1 MKANML
7 LRDGAFAVFLFAV
20 SPLGSE
26 CLSDVPDIKPEVM
39 RAYGVRSAQSLDD
52 RTVKIVLGAATG
64 PARDKAEAY
73 RIVSDDDGAYAY
85 GNFVQPAKIVVAK
98 PPKKEFDIPPGN
110 RPKGAV
116 SALTRAEVVFEV
128 PLPLKKDARYSV
140 VAQGD
145 KGGGMVTAGLCA
157 ASFVHGGGPEIDGDK
172 TAAQMMGLRRVSNVG
187 DGKILCEFGHGYS
200 PNGGLKLSN
209 WNVKVNGKEVKVA
222 ALGRRSRL
230 ECYQPAGWPFPGF
243 LEHCVFLDLARP
255 LADGDSVSVEVSPAV
270 CAGGRAASFVFNSA
284 KSLSQ
289 SIKVN
294 QVGYLPDA
302 PKIAYVGRW
311 LGSFPDAGAVSAD
324 AKGGGNANKSLTKDG
339 YYAEAGKGTQEE
351 RENARLAAEAAAEKA
366 AEEAKAGAA
375 NAKRG
380 EYDSLAPYALRFRE
394 IPAFALL
401 DAATG
406 RKAFEGRLEFVHNG
420 LEMDGKNN
428 YSGENVYIAD
438 FTAFKMPGRYVLSV
452 AGVGRSLP
460 FGISSGVYEKAFR
473 AQAQGVYIQRCGIA
487 LDPKLSGGWKRIACH
502 TNGVVATTCGHWEDS
517 EWGKFTE
524 NVETVPNPAWPQ
536 VRAKRE
542 KVMGDA
548 SRVKLELKT
557 VGATKRKGDEFA
569 TGDSAENGIIA
580 PFAFDASKGATV
592 AFSVLRDDS
601 VAGSKWDGELFSFGH
616 TVSLGVGWGVV
627 KFGLAY
633 GSRINDKKWHR
644 FLVRVNPANEKGSSV
659 VELRVDGAWRTANS
673 DEMARRERKA
683 KVERLLTKEPVDAI
697 KLAHVKGAA
706 EGLSVRDIVAF
717 SRPLSD
723 DEIESLDSSVPETLP
738 RTLAASGGHHDAGD
752 YNPRSHIDVA
762 QSLLDAYE
770 LKPANFSDG
779 QLLIP
784 EHGNGIPDIVDEAMW
799 AVRVWAGLQE
809 EDGGVRNGTESQGDP
824 NFVQTVELDDK
835 GDYAWAKDTKGS
847 YLAAGVFAQAARI
860 LGGLG
865 RKEESRGWLERAR
878 RAYDWAVANPTK
890 AIKDQQKWGEYHL
903 SLRAYAAAQLFHTT
917 WEKKYHEDF
926 LDATPWREKP
936 GTELMSNGNFDLR
949 LAAYAYIL
957 VPREKADGAVW
968 DAVLGAIRKEAEMYE
983 RGSAS
988 MAYKFL
994 KHPFA
999 PITWGTGAY
1008 ENYAVPAAFLW
1019 VVTGEVKWRDWLV
1032 RTCDNTLGANPLG
1045 LSWITGLGE
1054 RTIRCPLHNS
1064 RYRPAGLPA
1073 DGLQAEGPNA
1083 RFAGYSYKD
1092 TAYPRCTER
1101 FAILNEFADVH
1112 FAIAMDEPIVN
1123 NMANTMLV
1131 FGLLA
1136 K

>member
-1 MKANML
+1 MKKMSLMALAL
-7 LRDGAFAVFLFAV
+7 LPLGAFAAADADD
-20 SPLGSE
+20 
-26 CLSDVPDIKPEVM
+26 LSDVPDIKPDVM
-39 RAYGVRSAQSLDD
+39 RVYGMRSAMSLDD
-52 RTVKIVLGAATG
+52 RTVKVVLGAATG
-64 PARDKAEAY
+64 PGRANAESY
-73 RIVSDDDGAYAY
+73 RITSDDDDAYAY
-85 GNFVQPAKIVVAK
+85 EKFVRPTKIVVAK
-98 PPKKEFDIPPGN
+98 LPKNEFTILPGG

-116 SALTRAEVVFEV
+116 STLTRAEVVFEV
-128 PLPLKKDARYSV
+128 PHPLKKGVRYSV
-140 VAQGD
+140 VAQGND
-145 KGGGMVTAGLCA
+145 GGGMVTAGLCG
-157 ASFVHGGGPEIDGDK
+157 ASFVHGGAPEVDGDK
-172 TAAQMMGLRRVSNVG
+172 IAARMTGLRRVTPVG

-200 PNGGLKLSN
+200 PDGGLKLAN
-209 WNVKVNGKEVKVA
+209 WKVAVNGSPVKVA

-230 ECYQPAGWPFPGF
+230 ECYQPSGWPFQGF

-255 LADGDSVSVEVSPAV
+255 LSDGDAISVEVAPAV
-270 CAGGRAASFVFNSA
+270 SAGARTASFVFDSA

-289 SIKVN
+289 SVKVN

-311 LGSFPDAGAVSAD
+311 LGSFPDGGAVSAD
-324 AKGGGNANKSLTKDG
+324 AKGGEAVAYTKEAF
-339 YYAEAGKGTQEE
+339 YAEAGKGTQED
-351 RENARLAAEAAAEKA
+351 RENARLAAEAEAEKA
-366 AEEAKAGAA
+366 ADEAKTGAA
-375 NAKRG
+375 NAPRG

-394 IPAFALL
+394 MPAFALL

-406 RKAFEGRLEFVHNG
+406 KKAFEGRLEFVHNG

-502 TNGVVATTCGHWEDS
+502 TNGVVATTCGHWEGS

-524 NVETVPNPAWPQ
+524 NIETVPNPAWPEA
-536 VRAKRE
+536 RAKRE

-644 FLVRVNPANEKGSSV
+644 FLVRVNPADAKGSSV
-659 VELRVDGAWRTANS
+659 VELRVDGTWRTANS
-673 DEMARRERKA
+673 DEMVRRERKA

-770 LKPANFSDG
+770 LRPANFADG
-779 QLLIP
+779 QLSIP
-784 EHGNGIPDIVDEAMW
+784 ERGNGIPDIVDEAMW
-799 AVRVWAGLQE
+799 AVRLWAGLQE

-847 YLAAGVFAQAARI
+847 YLAAGIFAQAARI

-865 RKEESRGWLERAR
+865 RKDESREWLGRAR
-878 RAYDWAVANPTK
+878 RAYDWAVKNPTK
-890 AIKDQQKWGEYHL
+890 GVKGLQKWGEYNL
-903 SLRAYAAAQLFHTT
+903 ALRAYAAAQLYHTT
-917 WEKKYHEDF
+917 WEKKYHTDF
-926 LDATPWREKP
+926 LDATPWRETP
-936 GTELMSNGNFDLR
+936 GTELMSNGFFDLR

-957 VPREKADGAVW
+957 IPREKADGAVW
-968 DAVLGAIRKEAEMYE
+968 DAVLGSIRKEAEMYE
-983 RGSAS
+983 RGSAT

-1019 VVTGEVKWRDWLV
+1019 VVTGEGKWRDWLV
-1032 RTCDNTLGANPLG
+1032 RTCDNTLGANPMG

-1064 RYRPAGLPA
+1064 RYRPEGLPA

-1101 FAILNEFADVH
+1101 FAVLNEFADVH
-1112 FAIAMDEPIVN
+1112 FAIAMDEPVVN
-1123 NMANTMLV
+1123 NMANTMMV

>member
-1 MKANML
+1 MKKIPLMALAL
-7 LRDGAFAVFLFAV
+7 LPLGAFAAV
-20 SPLGSE
+20 ESFG
-26 CLSDVPDIKPEVM
+26 DVPDLKPEVM
-39 RAYGVRSAQSLDD
+39 RVYGLRSAMSLDD
-52 RTVKIVLGAATG
+52 VTIKVVLGTATG

-73 RIVSDDDGAYAY
+73 RIISDDDAAYAY
-85 GNFVQPAKIVVAK
+85 EKFVCPTKIVVAK
-98 PPKKEFDIPPGN
+98 PPKKEFDIPPGG

-116 SALTRAEVVFEV
+116 STLTRAEVVFEV
-128 PLPLKKDARYSV
+128 PHPLKKGVRYSV
-140 VAQGD
+140 VAQGE
-145 KGGGMVTAGLCA
+145 KGGGMVTAGLCG
-157 ASFVHGGGPEIDGDK
+157 ASFVHGGAPEIDGDK
-172 TAAQMMGLRRVSNVG
+172 IAARMTGFRRVTPVG

-200 PNGGLKLSN
+200 PDGGLKLAN
-209 WNVKVNGKEVKVA
+209 WKVTVNGTPVKVA

-230 ECYQPAGWPFPGF
+230 ECYLPAGWPFQGF
-243 LEHCVFLDLARP
+243 LEHCVFLDIARP
-255 LADGDSVSVEVSPAV
+255 LSDGDAISVEVAPAV
-270 CAGGRAASFVFNSA
+270 CAGERSASFVFNSA

-311 LGSFPDAGAVSAD
+311 LGSFPDGGAVSAD
-324 AKGGGNANKSLTKDG
+324 VKAGAAQNYTKEA

-351 RENARLAAEAAAEKA
+351 RENARLAAEAEAEKA

-375 NAKRG
+375 NAPRG

-394 IPAFALL
+394 IPNFALL

-406 RKAFEGRLEFVHNG
+406 KKAFEGRLAFVHNG

-438 FTAFKMPGRYVLSV
+438 FTAFKTPGRYVLSI

-460 FGISSGVYEKAFR
+460 FEISPSVYEKAFK

-502 TNGVVATTCGHWEDS
+502 TNGVVTTTCGHWEGN

-524 NVETVPNPAWPQ
+524 NVEMIPNPAWPE
-536 VRAKRE
+536 VKAKRS
-542 KVMGDA
+542 KIMGDA
-548 SRVKLELKT
+548 SRANLRVET
-557 VGATKRKGDEFA
+557 VGATKKKGDEFV
-569 TGDSAENGIIA
+569 TGDGEKNGLVA
-580 PFAFDASKGATV
+580 PIAFDAAKGATV
-592 AFSVLRDDS
+592 AFSVKRDDS
-601 VAGSKWDGELFSFGH
+601 VAGSKWDGELFSLGRN
-616 TVSLGVGWGVV
+616 VSINIGWGVV
-627 KFGLAY
+627 KFGNVY

-644 FLVRVNPANEKGSSV
+644 FLVRVNPVDEKGNSEI
-659 VELRVDGAWRTANS
+659 ELRVDGTWRTG
-673 DEMARRERKA
+673 EKKY
-683 KVERLLTKEPVDAI
+683 KVERNLSKAPVDAI
-697 KLAHVKGAA
+697 RLAHVKGAA
-706 EGLSVRDIVAF
+706 EGLSVRDIIAF
-717 SRPLSD
+717 TRPLED
-723 DEIESLDSSVPETLP
+723 GEIDIIDSSVPETLP

-770 LKPANFSDG
+770 LKPGNFYDG
-779 QLLIP
+779 QLSVP
-784 EHGNGIPDIVDEAMW
+784 ERGNSIPDIVDEAMW

-809 EDGGVRNGTESQGDP
+809 EDGSVRNGTESQGDP

-847 YLAAGVFAQAARI
+847 YLAAGVFAQAARV
-860 LGGLG
+860 LASLG
-865 RKEESRGWLERAR
+865 RKDDASAWLARAR
-878 RAYDWAVANPTK
+878 RAYDWAVKNPTK
-890 AIKDQQKWGEYHL
+890 GVKGLQKWGEYNL
-903 SLRAYAAAQLFHTT
+903 ALRAYAAAQLYHTT
-917 WEKKYHEDF
+917 WEKKYHADF
-926 LDATPWREKP
+926 LDATPWRETH
-936 GTELMSNGNFDLR
+936 GTELMSNGFFDLR

-957 VPREKADGAVW
+957 IPREKADGAVW
-968 DAVLGAIRKEAEMYE
+968 DAVLGSIRKEAEMYE
-983 RGSAS
+983 RGSAT

-1019 VVTGEVKWRDWLV
+1019 VVTGEGKWRDWLV
-1032 RTCDNTLGANPLG
+1032 RTCDNTLGANPMG

-1064 RYRPAGLPA
+1064 RYRPEGLPA

-1083 RFAGYSYKD
+1083 RFAGYSYSD

-1101 FAILNEFADVH
+1101 FAVLNEFADVH

-1123 NMANTMLV
+1123 NMANTMMV
-1131 FGLLA
+1131 FGLLVPGA
-1136 K
+1136 VR

>member
-1 MKANML
+1 MKNFNCAFL
-7 LRDGAFAVFLFAV
+7 LSVLSLYATAALAATNADA
-20 SPLGSE
+20 
-26 CLSDVPDIKPEVM
+26 LSDLPDLKPEVM
-39 RAYGVRSAQSLDD
+39 RVYGLRSAMSLDD
-52 RTVKIVLGAATG
+52 VTIKVVLGTATG

-73 RIVSDDDGAYAY
+73 RIISDDDAEYAY
-85 GNFVQPAKIVVAK
+85 EKFVCPAKIVVAK
-98 PPKKEFDIPPGN
+98 PPKKEFDIPPGG

-116 SALTRAEVVFEV
+116 STLTRAEVVFEV
-128 PLPLKKDARYSV
+128 PHPLKKGVRYSI
-140 VAQGD
+140 VAQGE
-145 KGGGMVTAGLCA
+145 KGGGMVTAGLCG
-157 ASFVHGGGPEIDGDK
+157 ASFVHGGAPEIDGDK
-172 TAAQMMGLRRVSNVG
+172 IAARMTGFRRVTPVG

-200 PNGGLKLSN
+200 PDGGLKLAN
-209 WNVKVNGKEVKVA
+209 WKVAVNGKPVKVA

-230 ECYQPAGWPFPGF
+230 ECYLPVGWPFQGF

-255 LADGDSVSVEVSPAV
+255 LSDGDAISVEVAPAV
-270 CAGGRAASFVFNSA
+270 CAGERSASFVFNSA

-311 LGSFPDAGAVSAD
+311 LGSFPDGGAVSAD
-324 AKGGGNANKSLTKDG
+324 VKAGAAENYTKEAF
-339 YYAEAGKGTQEE
+339 YAEAGKGTQEE
-351 RENARLAAEAAAEKA
+351 RENARLAAEAEAEKA

-375 NAKRG
+375 NAPRG

-394 IPAFALL
+394 IPSFALL

-406 RKAFEGRLEFVHNG
+406 NKAFEGRLAFVHNG

-438 FTAFKMPGRYVLSV
+438 FTAFKTPGRYVLSV

-460 FGISSGVYEKAFR
+460 FEISPSVYEKAFK

-502 TNGVVATTCGHWEDS
+502 TNGVVTTTCGHWES
-517 EWGKFTE
+517 NEWGKFTE
-524 NVETVPNPAWPQ
+524 NIEMIPNPAWPE
-536 VRAKRE
+536 VKAKRT
-542 KVMGDA
+542 KIMGDA
-548 SRVKLELKT
+548 SRANLKIET
-557 VGATKRKGDEFA
+557 VGATKKKGDEFV
-569 TGDSAENGIIA
+569 TGDGEKNGLVA
-580 PFAFDASKGATV
+580 PIAFDAAKGATV
-592 AFSVLRDDS
+592 AFSVRRDDS
-601 VAGSKWDGELFSFGH
+601 VAGSKWDGELFSLGRN
-616 TVSLGVGWGVV
+616 VSINIGWGVV
-627 KFGLAY
+627 KFGSAY

-644 FLVRVNPANEKGSSV
+644 FLVRVKPADEKGNSEI
-659 VELRVDGAWRTANS
+659 ELRVDGTWRTGEKKYKA
-673 DEMARRERKA
+673 ERNLSKA
-683 KVERLLTKEPVDAI
+683 PVDAI
-697 KLAHVKGAA
+697 RLAHVKGAA
-706 EGLSVRDIVAF
+706 EGLSVRDIIAF
-717 SRPLSD
+717 TRPLED
-723 DEIESLDSSVPETLP
+723 GEIDIIDSSVPETLP

-770 LKPANFSDG
+770 LNPGNFYDG
-779 QLLIP
+779 QLSVP
-784 EHGNGIPDIVDEAMW
+784 ERGNGIPDIVDEAMW

-809 EDGGVRNGTESQGDP
+809 EDGSVRNGTESQGDP

-847 YLAAGVFAQAARI
+847 YLAAGVFAQVSRV

-865 RKEESRGWLERAR
+865 RKDDASAWLARAR
-878 RAYDWAVANPTK
+878 RAYDWAVKNPTK
-890 AIKDQQKWGEYHL
+890 GVKGLQKWGEYNL
-903 SLRAYAAAQLFHTT
+903 ALRAYAAAQLYHTT
-917 WEKKYHEDF
+917 WEKKYHADF
-926 LDATPWREKP
+926 LDATPWRETP
-936 GTELMSNGNFDLR
+936 GTELMSNGFFDLR

-957 VPREKADGAVW
+957 IPREKADGAVW
-968 DAVLGAIRKEAEMYE
+968 DAVLGSIRKEAEMYE
-983 RGSAS
+983 RGSAT

-1019 VVTGEVKWRDWLV
+1019 VVTGEGKWRDWLV
-1032 RTCDNTLGANPLG
+1032 RTCDNTLGANPMG

-1064 RYRPAGLPA
+1064 RYRPEGLPA

-1083 RFAGYSYKD
+1083 RFAGYSYRD

-1101 FAILNEFADVH
+1101 FAVLNEFADVH

-1123 NMANTMLV
+1123 NMANTMMV
-1131 FGLLA
+1131 FGLLV

>member
-1 MKANML
+1 MKKIHLMAL
-7 LRDGAFAVFLFAV
+7 ALFPLGAFAAV
-20 SPLGSE
+20 ESFG
-26 CLSDVPDIKPEVM
+26 DVPDLKPEVM
-39 RAYGVRSAQSLDD
+39 RVYGLRSAMSLDD
-52 RTVKIVLGAATG
+52 VTIKVVLGTATG

-73 RIVSDDDGAYAY
+73 RIISDDDAAYAY
-85 GNFVQPAKIVVAK
+85 EKFVCPTKIVVAK
-98 PPKKEFDIPPGN
+98 PPKKEFDIPPGGK
-110 RPKGAV
+110 PKGAV
-116 SALTRAEVVFEV
+116 STLTRAEVVFEV
-128 PLPLKKDARYSV
+128 PFPLKKGVRYSI

-145 KGGGMVTAGLCA
+145 KGGGMVTAGLCG
-157 ASFVHGGGPEIDGDK
+157 ASFVHGGAPEIDGDK
-172 TAAQMMGLRRVSNVG
+172 IAARMTGFRRVTPVG

-200 PNGGLKLSN
+200 PDGGLKLAN
-209 WNVKVNGKEVKVA
+209 WKVTVNGKPVKVA

-230 ECYQPAGWPFPGF
+230 ECYLPVGWPFQGF

-255 LADGDSVSVEVSPAV
+255 LSDGDEISVEVAPAV
-270 CAGGRAASFVFNSA
+270 CAGERSASFVFNSA

-311 LGSFPDAGAVSAD
+311 LGSFPDGGAVSAD
-324 AKGGGNANKSLTKDG
+324 VKAGAVQNYTKEA

-351 RENARLAAEAAAEKA
+351 RENARLAAEAEAEKA

-375 NAKRG
+375 NAPRG

-394 IPAFALL
+394 IPSFALL

-406 RKAFEGRLEFVHNG
+406 KKAFESRLEFVHNG

-438 FTAFKMPGRYVLSV
+438 FTAFKTPGRYVLSI

-460 FGISSGVYEKAFR
+460 FEISPSVYEKAFK

-502 TNGVVATTCGHWEDS
+502 TNGVVTTTCGHWES
-517 EWGKFTE
+517 NEWGKFTE
-524 NVETVPNPAWPQ
+524 NVEMIPNPAWPE
-536 VRAKRE
+536 VKAKRT
-542 KVMGDA
+542 KIMGDA
-548 SRVKLELKT
+548 SRANLKIET
-557 VGATKRKGDEFA
+557 VGATKKKGDEFV
-569 TGDSAENGIIA
+569 TGDGEKNGLVA
-580 PFAFDASKGATV
+580 PIAFDAAKGATV
-592 AFSVLRDDS
+592 AFSVKRDDS
-601 VAGSKWDGELFSFGH
+601 VAGSKWDGELFSLGRN
-616 TVSLGVGWGVV
+616 VSINIGWGVV
-627 KFGLAY
+627 KFGSAY

-644 FLVRVNPANEKGSSV
+644 FLVRVRPADEKGNSEI
-659 VELRVDGAWRTANS
+659 ELRVDGTWRTVEKKS
-673 DEMARRERKA
+673 
-683 KVERLLTKEPVDAI
+683 KVERSFAKAPVDAI
-697 KLAHVKGAA
+697 RLAHVKGAA

-717 SRPLSD
+717 TRPLED
-723 DEIESLDSSVPETLP
+723 GEIDILDSSVPETLP

-770 LKPANFSDG
+770 LKPGNFYDG
-779 QLLIP
+779 QLSVP
-784 EHGNGIPDIVDEAMW
+784 ERGNSIPDIVDEAMW

-809 EDGGVRNGTESQGDP
+809 EDGSVRNGTESQGDP
-824 NFVQTVELDDK
+824 NFVQTVELDDR

-847 YLAAGVFAQAARI
+847 YLAAGVFAQAARV

-865 RKEESRGWLERAR
+865 RKDESREWLSRAR
-878 RAYDWAVANPTK
+878 RAYDWAVKNPTK
-890 AIKDQQKWGEYHL
+890 GVKGLQKWGEYNL
-903 SLRAYAAAQLFHTT
+903 ALRAYAAAQLYHTT
-917 WEKKYHEDF
+917 WEKKYHADF
-926 LDATPWREKP
+926 LDATPWRETP
-936 GTELMSNGNFDLR
+936 GTELMNSGFFDLR

-957 VPREKADGAVW
+957 IPRKKADGAVW

-983 RGSAS
+983 RGSAT

-999 PITWGTGAY
+999 PVTWGTGAY

-1019 VVTGEVKWRDWLV
+1019 VVTGEGKWRDWLV
-1032 RTCDNTLGANPLG
+1032 RTCDNTLGANPMG

-1064 RYRPAGLPA
+1064 RYRPEGLPA

-1131 FGLLA
+1131 FGLLCG